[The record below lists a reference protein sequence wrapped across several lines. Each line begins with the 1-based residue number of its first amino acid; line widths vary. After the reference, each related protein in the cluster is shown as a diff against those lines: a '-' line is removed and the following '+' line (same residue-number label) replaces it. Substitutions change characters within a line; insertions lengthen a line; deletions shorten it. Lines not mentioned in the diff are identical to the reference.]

1 MVFSAGINSTT
12 VDVKLPPDL
21 IYTGTKQFSLN
32 TQITQQTITAIEPWQ
47 VQLTNTNGSAIRYFT
62 EKSNQTQPLPN
73 DPINP
78 LTSPVGE
85 QDFYIT
91 ANKQGY
97 ASLSF
102 NVTGDPNFNGIYV
115 LNAQGNWI
123 NFVYD
128 GSTGAQITHN
138 SDGSS
143 TVNLIFQDGGRGD
156 ADKSNNGVIQVK
168 MVNTHAPMTPVVGTP
183 LKDALTGNQLIGL
196 GGGDSL
202 TGSAGG
208 ANEFYYT
215 SLNDTGSI
223 ITNFKTGT
231 DRINLTEVLNSI
243 GYKGK
248 DPILDHVVGFKH
260 IASGTFV
267 TIDTD
272 GLGLKDTAHNF
283 AFVKGVSE
291 ISLNNS
297 NNFVF

>member
-32 TQITQQTITAIEPWQ
+32 TQITQQTSTAIEPWQ

-123 NFVYD
+123 NFVYN

-183 LKDALTGNQLIGL
+183 LKDAALTGNQLIGL

-202 TGSAGG
+202 
-208 ANEFYYT
+208 
-215 SLNDTGSI
+215 TGSI

-272 GLGLKDTAHNF
+272 GLGLKDRLITLPLLR
-283 AFVKGVSE
+283 E
-291 ISLNNS
+291 
-297 NNFVF
+297 

>member
-32 TQITQQTITAIEPWQ
+32 TQITQQTSTAIEPYQ
-47 VQLTNTNGSAIRYFT
+47 VQLTSTNGSAIRYFT
-62 EKSNQTQPLPN
+62 EKSNPTQPLPN

-202 TGSAGG
+202 TGS
-208 ANEFYYT
+208 
-215 SLNDTGSI
+215 I